1 MVIMGDVLP
10 CFGGFEEKLRKLFW
24 HLVIIC
30 MDVTAW
36 VIRFDILQSS
46 YRPVL
51 FCTAQQIIKLTVAL
65 ADRPTTPNETCS

>member
-1 MVIMGDVLP
+1 MVFMGDVLP

-36 VIRFDILQSS
+36 VNRFDN
-46 YRPVL
+46 RPVL

-65 ADRPTTPNETCS
+65 ADSPKTPNETCS